1 MDVSHQRSLCSVTE
15 MLALL
20 RCRLDVYS
28 FPTLLGTIC
37 WNAQQR
43 HSFNIFTAVLYI
55 LRKETSTDCKMGNS
69 GIHKQITC
77 YVTGPFGSWREI
89 SRRSRLSQHF
99 LILLGLTG
107 KPVLYFKYSLSHCF
121 LSPSHLPALA
131 LPSLLASQRNI
142 SCSVLLSW
150 SIHPR
155 MAELKKH
162 WRHLEWA
169 AKQFLGQPSMGNIK
183 VLELWLYWVKWC
195 RMAALYIAV
204 I

>member
-1 MDVSHQRSLCSVTE
+1 MQVGRLQLSHITRDDLLKCSAE
-15 MLALL
+15 AQLQHFH
-20 RCRLDVYS
+20 CSFVYS
-28 FPTLLGTIC
+28 EKGDINRLQNGKF
-37 WNAQQR
+37 
-43 HSFNIFTAVLYI
+43 
-55 LRKETSTDCKMGNS
+55 S